1 MAPSP
6 RLLGCS
12 GDRETWTGP
21 SRPPVSSIGRFSSS
35 PPDFLTPWFRADSNE
50 AADFSS
56 PLASLAALL
65 RWVSLDEAADSS
77 PPLASLAA
85 LLRWVSLD
93 EAADSSPPLA
103 SLAALLRWVSLDEA
117 ADSSPPLASLAAL
130 LRWVSLDEAADSS
143 PPLASLAAVWSSC
156 SFRVEAVGFS
166 SPLVVATGRPP
177 SLDDLDDGAGLSP
190 ERCGLWATAGLEK
203 SSPCDLSTG
212 PPGGW
217 PTPRS
222 FG

>member
-143 PPLASLAAVWSSC
+143 PPLASLAALLRWVSLDEAADSSPPLASLAAVRSSC
-156 SFRVEAVGFS
+156 SFCVGAVGFS
-166 SPLVVATGRPP
+166 FPLVVATGRPP
-177 SLDDLDDGAGLSP
+177 SLDDSDDGAGPSP
-190 ERCGLWATAGLEK
+190 ERCGL
-203 SSPCDLSTG
+203 
-212 PPGGW
+212 
-217 PTPRS
+217 
-222 FG
+222 

>member
-85 LLRWVSLD
+85 VR
-93 EAADSSPPLA
+93 
-103 SLAALLRWVSLDEA
+103 
-117 ADSSPPLASLAAL
+117 
-130 LRWVSLDEAADSS
+130 
-143 PPLASLAAVWSSC
+143 SSC
-156 SFRVEAVGFS
+156 SFCVGAVGFS
-166 SPLVVATGRPP
+166 FPLVVATGRPP
-177 SLDDLDDGAGLSP
+177 SLDDSDDGAGPSP
-190 ERCGLWATAGLEK
+190 ERCGL
-203 SSPCDLSTG
+203 
-212 PPGGW
+212 
-217 PTPRS
+217 
-222 FG
+222 